1 VSDFAQINTYVI
13 QYDDDAKIGQEFSW
27 EMRNTYFY
35 DADKATAVVA
45 LDTSKYSD
53 VAYRRT
59 DHTINMDFTDAI
71 TTFSS

>member
-1 VSDFAQINTYVI
+1 VI

-35 DADKATAVVA
+35 DVDKASVA
-45 LDTSKYSD
+45 TDLTNYNLAD

-59 DHTINMDFTDAI
+59 DHTLDMDFSDAI
-71 TTFSS
+71 GTFSN